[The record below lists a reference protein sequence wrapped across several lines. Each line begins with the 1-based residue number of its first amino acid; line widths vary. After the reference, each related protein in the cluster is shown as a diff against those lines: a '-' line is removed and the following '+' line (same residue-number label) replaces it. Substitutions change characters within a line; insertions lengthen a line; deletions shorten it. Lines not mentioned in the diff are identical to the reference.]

1 MTHSTIVPATAP
13 ELETL
18 RGALGAFWLE
28 NHLPPGDL
36 MTFELVLEEVFIN
49 VVSYGVSQT
58 PGTSVEMRLAL
69 NDGVVSL
76 VCIDQGIAFNPLE
89 KELPDVNAALE
100 DRPIGGLGIFL
111 VEELM
116 DAVTY
121 QRRDDKNEL
130 HMSKRLSTVQ

>member
-18 RGALGAFWLE
+18 RGALGAFWSE
-28 NHLPPGDL
+28 HHLPPSDL
-36 MTFELVLEEVFIN
+36 MTFELVLEEIFIN

-58 PGTSVEMRLAL
+58 PGTVVEMRLSLA
-69 NDGVVSL
+69 DGVVSL
-76 VCIDQGIAFNPLE
+76 VCIDQGIEFNPLE
-89 KELPDVNAALE
+89 KELPDINAPLE

-116 DAVTY
+116 DTVTY
-121 QRRDDKNEL
+121 QRHDNKNEL
-130 HMSKRLSTVQ
+130 HVSKRVSKPN